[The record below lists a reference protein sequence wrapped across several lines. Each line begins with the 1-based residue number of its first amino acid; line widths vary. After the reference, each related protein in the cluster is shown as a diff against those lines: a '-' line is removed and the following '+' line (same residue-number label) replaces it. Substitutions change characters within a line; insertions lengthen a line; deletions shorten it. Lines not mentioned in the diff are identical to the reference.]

1 MAKLAKFLQGVA
13 GVGGAGLNVEEVFS
27 TYLYDG
33 NNSTQT
39 ITNGIDLA
47 GEGGLVWAKQRTG
60 TSSQHA
66 LFDTENGTLKALAS
80 SNTSALATEASVT
93 SFNSNGFSLGNFNN
107 TSGQDYVSW
116 TFRKAPKFFDVV
128 TFSTTTGSSTPITV
142 NHNLGSVPGMIIVKT
157 TSIAGDWFVF
167 HRSLGSTKY
176 LDLGS
181 TDQAQTGGTSKWASA
196 PTSTSFTLGGD
207 FVQNATYVAYLFAHN
222 NGDGE
227 FGPSADQDIIK
238 CGSFTTDGSGNAT
251 VNLGWEPQFVL
262 WKITNYSADWNIYDS
277 MRGFVVHTSGGK
289 ILRPNTANAELNI
302 NQLRPSAT
310 GFDGVGVGG
319 GGAAYNVIYMAIRR
333 GPMAVPE
340 SATDVFAIDQQ
351 NSSEPYLTSGF
362 PVDFAFQKRKDTSSN
377 WMTGSRLQG
386 QRQLNL
392 DLTAAE
398 GSETAHEWDYMNG
411 FRSSGYSTDWFG
423 WMWKRAPNYFDVV
436 AYTGNGTA
444 GRTVSHNLGVAP
456 EMIWVKSR
464 SNTENWQVG
473 HKDLTGTWNRI
484 LYLNSTAAESSSN
497 AVWWNNT
504 APTNE
509 VFSVGTQDMNNGSGL
524 TYIAY
529 LFASLDGVSKV
540 GSVTIQ
546 SGSTTVDCGFS
557 GGPRFVLLKR
567 TDGTS
572 SWNLFDSERGIV
584 AGNDPYLNLNQ
595 NAAQITGNDLI
606 DPTSSGF
613 TLTNLWTAGQTWLYY
628 AIA

>member
-27 TYLYDG
+27 TYLYTGDG
-33 NNSTQT
+33 GTMT
-39 ITNGIDLA
+39 ITNDIDLA
-47 GEGGLVWAKQRTG
+47 TEGGLVWEKNRSGSAYWHHFRDSETG
-60 TSSQHA
+60 A
-66 LFDTENGTLKALAS
+66 DKMMELP
-80 SNTSALATEASVT
+80 
-93 SFNSNGFSLGNFNN
+93 N
-107 TSGQDYVSW
+107 TSGLQNVGAGSFTTTGYTANATYGATVSGRDYVSW

-157 TSIAGDWFVF
+157 TSTAGDWFVF

-262 WKITNYSADWNIYDS
+262 WRISNYSADWNIYDS

-423 WMWKRAPNYFDVV
+423 WMWKRAPSFMDVV
-436 AYTGNGTA
+436 AYHGNSTS
-444 GRTVSHNLGVAP
+444 GRTVSHNLGVTP
-456 EMIWVKSR
+456 EMIWVKNRDSPVD
-464 SNTENWQVG
+464 WWCY
-473 HKDLTGTWNRI
+473 HKDLGNTKYI
-484 LYLNSTAAESSSN
+484 KLNTSDAAFTDSTA
-497 AVWWNNT
+497 WNNT
-504 APTNE
+504 TPTDTVITLGN
-509 VFSVGTQDMNNGSGL
+509 SGRVNYSNDD
-524 TYIAY
+524 YIAY

-540 GSVTIQ
+540 GSFSHTN
-546 SGSTTVDCGFS
+546 GGGDTNVDCGFS
-557 GGPRFVLLKR
+557 SGARFVVYKQY
-567 TDGTS
+567 DS
-572 SWNLFDSERGIV
+572 SGGWYVLDSTRGIV
-584 AGNDPYLNLNQ
+584 AGNDPALLFNS
-595 NAAQITGNDLI
+595 NAAQDSSYDQI
-606 DPTSSGF
+606 DPYSSGF
-613 TLTNLWTAGQTWLYY
+613 TIPSDGVGTGDYIFY